1 MPKKVKTRKKKL
13 PDDEESKQDVLQ
25 EETEIEETTEEA
37 EKTLEKAKEAPPR
50 GIKTIKEFDKEAW
63 QPKTELGKKV
73 KSGEIKSIDPILDQG
88 LKILEQEIIDCL
100 IPNLESDLIPIGQSK
115 GKFGGGKRSIW
126 RQTQKKT
133 SEGNKPKFSTL
144 AVIGN
149 KDGYIGIGWGKARE
163 TVPAREKA
171 IRNAKLNVIKIRRG
185 CGSWECG
192 CNEPHSVPFK
202 VSGKCGSVKIDILP
216 APKGTGLTI
225 EENCRKLLEMVGIKD
240 VYSKTFGQ
248 TKIKLNLIYACFEA
262 LKNLSKTKVSKE
274 YIQEKKII
282 EGVAS

>member
-1 MPKKVKTRKKKL
+1 MPKKVRPRKKKL
-13 PDDEESKQDVLQ
+13 PDSEESKQDVLQ

-37 EKTLEKAKEAPPR
+37 IKEAPPR

-73 KSGEIKSIDPILDQG
+73 KSGEIKSIDKILDQG
-88 LKILEQEIIDCL
+88 LKILEPEIIDCL
-100 IPNLESDLIPIGQSK
+100 IPNLESDLISIGQSK

-171 IRNAKLNVIKIRRG
+171 IRSAKLNIIKIRRG

-216 APKGTGLTI
+216 APKGTSLSI
-225 EENCRKLLEMVGIKD
+225 EENCKKLLEIAGIKD

-248 TKIKLNLIYACFEA
+248 TKIKINLISACFEA
-262 LKNLSKTKVSKE
+262 LKNLSKTKVNKE
-274 YIQEKKII
+274 YLKEKKII
-282 EGVAS
+282 EGIAG